1 MWHEDAQNPKLKWGF
16 RVLGSFHFL
25 FHYYFPALSMETDW
39 RGSRP
44 RYACFPLSREG
55 LEADYRGL
63 PCGYVGMILRSCS
76 NLKLAQNDST

>member
-1 MWHEDAQNPKLKWGF
+1 MAGGGLGF

-39 RGSRP
+39 GVSRP

-63 PCGYVGMILRSCS
+63 PCGYAGMI